1 MARAATAWYVYIVR
15 CADSTLYT
23 GVAIDV
29 TRRVAEHNGV
39 RSKRAGA
46 RYTRSRRP
54 VKLVYREPAANR
66 SAACKREYRIKQL
79 PRAEKLAL
87 IAAGSRMIS
96 VAKKKPA
103 ADHGQK
109 KSSGKKSNKKNSRKK
124 SVFIVYM
131 GDAKHVWKKS
141 DLLEHKNIWNPETEE
156 GKQGVETHIKQREVG
171 VT

>member
-103 ADHGQK
+103 AAGRTDISPTREQ
-109 KSSGKKSNKKNSRKK
+109 
-124 SVFIVYM
+124 
-131 GDAKHVWKKS
+131 
-141 DLLEHKNIWNPETEE
+141 E
-156 GKQGVETHIKQREVG
+156 GKAARGSLRAATPARSLSFAAIMNVLRRVFWRWTFERSHHLRW
-171 VT
+171 